1 MSALLAKN
9 SGMLGESLKLK
20 TMHYHA
26 ACIAEHPRAGCEVE
40 QEGRAGECRGSAAE
54 SRMAG
59 GDRVKKRMEAGFLYK
74 LTSDGRRYMHITPNI
89 DLNFN

>member
-20 TMHYHA
+20 TMQYHA
-26 ACIAEHPRAGCEVE
+26 ACIAEHPHAGCEGE

-59 GDRVKKRMEAGFLYK
+59 GDRVKKRVGAGFLHK
-74 LTSDGRRYMHITPNI
+74 LTTDGRKYTHITPNI
-89 DLNFN
+89 DLKFN